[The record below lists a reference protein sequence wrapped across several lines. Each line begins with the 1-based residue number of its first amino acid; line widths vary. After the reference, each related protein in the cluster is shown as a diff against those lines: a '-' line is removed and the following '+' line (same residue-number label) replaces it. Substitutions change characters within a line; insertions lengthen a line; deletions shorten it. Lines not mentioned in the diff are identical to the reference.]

1 MAKLKHTMTIDNAL
15 EFNKFSTNNIMLPT
29 LNSFLELTARVEKL
43 EKLTKAMCSHLGSL
57 DIRVGYS
64 EERIYDKLGD
74 DD

>member
-43 EKLTKAMCSHLGSL
+43 EKSVKVMDSETDEKPVLLNPSEKVPNGTKVM
-57 DIRVGYS
+57 
-64 EERIYDKLGD
+64 
-74 DD
+74 